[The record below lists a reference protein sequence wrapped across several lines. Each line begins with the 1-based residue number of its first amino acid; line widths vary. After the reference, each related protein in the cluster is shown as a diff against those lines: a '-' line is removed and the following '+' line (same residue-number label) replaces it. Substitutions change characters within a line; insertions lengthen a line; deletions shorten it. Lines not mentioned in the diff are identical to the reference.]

1 MLKRNYLSRKG
12 PQVEATGEDEQGNI
26 NGISRGRRRKEGE
39 KVGREGQE
47 TSKETNSQQTNWPKN
62 PSSRRLGGA
71 GKCKNFR
78 QGINCCLVVLFRCLV
93 EDTQQQ

>member
-1 MLKRNYLSRKG
+1 MLKRNYLSQEG
-12 PQVEATGEDEQGNI
+12 PQVQATGEDG
-26 NGISRGRRRKEGE
+26 RGRRRKEGE

-78 QGINCCLVVLFRCLV
+78 QGINCCLVVLFFCFV